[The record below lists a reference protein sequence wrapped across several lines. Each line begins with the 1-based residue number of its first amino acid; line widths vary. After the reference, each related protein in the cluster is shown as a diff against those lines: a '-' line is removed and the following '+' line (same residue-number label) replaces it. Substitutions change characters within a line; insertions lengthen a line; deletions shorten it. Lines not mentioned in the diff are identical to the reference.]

1 MDIFVHILSSNFFN
15 LKKGAK
21 NMANDFNISLLAG
34 LDISKSKEQIDKDI
48 NAIKSNIGK
57 LEIETK
63 ISPDTAKNITSQLN
77 NLQIGLKDI
86 TIDKATLDGLV
97 NQINSALGNINIG
110 NINVNVNSQGIN
122 KQAQNVGRN
131 LGNIIS
137 REAEKAINNVSSNG
151 LEKYFRID
159 NNASD
164 RFREQMNQLVDG
176 WTESKGKLVDISV
189 QTQTIYDKNIKANI
203 EKLKQAIVTYK
214 NESDEII
221 KKVISWRQ
229 IGTTTNSKGEEQ
241 ALYGFVESAKQYS
254 KSIDTVNKKT
264 DSFVEKVKM
273 AESGYQNT
281 LAKIQSSI
289 NDTNVSKP
297 IKDDTHIQNL
307 NSQIENVNTA
317 ITNLGNSSK
326 STFTDMKVE
335 VEKQIT
341 LLQNMVKEYRNAE
354 TTATSLRAKDVGT
367 IKADY
372 SGKIESLISK
382 MKSAGAYTD
391 SFKKGIE
398 GLQKILNEATDTS
411 GLTKFLNGFDKL
423 NSGFNTYKQVNNANN
438 QSKKVGIKVS
448 GLKSSIQDLQNI
460 SPEINKFQA
469 EINGVKVSIQS
480 LLGDLSKVGT
490 QSDFS
495 VVNEKFRAFVKSA
508 KAAGIQVKEVESN
521 VESMA
526 RKISSIKFKL
536 DTESYDSKVEQLVA
550 RTNQWVDSNGQ
561 ARISTT
567 NLSTALS
574 NLQVAYETLNKDGG
588 NTEANQKA
596 LIEAEKQLNAE
607 IKTVTSSITSMNAS
621 LAKTSQVDSLK
632 QKIQS
637 FYDKNTATHGK
648 WGTELK
654 RMLSDLNNEA
664 GVTKEKFGAI
674 GLELNGI
681 ENAARRAGKLG
692 LSFFDTIKQGMQS
705 FSYWTSA
712 TAIVMQGI
720 TAVRQG
726 VSTVVSLDTALVDL
740 KKTTSMTSDELKQ
753 FYYDANDVAK
763 QLGVT
768 TEQVINQA
776 SAFSRLGYSSKE
788 AATQLAELSSKF
800 ALISPGMSVDDASTD
815 LVSII
820 KAYDIDVNDILD
832 GVLSKINEIG
842 NNFATDNA
850 EIAEGLKNSS
860 AAFASLGGSFDENVA
875 LFTAGQEIVQD
886 ASQVGNAL
894 RSITMRI
901 KGYDEETEQYSEDVV
916 EATGKVADLTKVASN
931 NNMGISM
938 FTDASQTHYKSMLEY
953 LGEISDIWDEIDEKS
968 QNELL
973 NRLFGKNRAQV
984 GAAIIT
990 NFDTARKAMDAM
1002 ANSAGSADKEVA
1014 ITMDSIEYKLNHLSE
1029 TGTGIA
1035 QNLFNTEDMKRVL
1048 DFVNLLADGLDKI
1061 TGFLGLFPTVGAG
1074 LGAFL
1079 GIKDVGISML
1089 VAY

>member
-1 MDIFVHILSSNFFN
+1 
-15 LKKGAK
+15 
-21 NMANDFNISLLAG
+21 MANDFNISLLAG
-34 LDISKSKEQIDKDI
+34 LDVNKSKEQIDKDI

-57 LEIETK
+57 LEIEAK
-63 ISPDTAKNITSQLN
+63 ISSDLANSLREQLN
-77 NLQIGLKDI
+77 KLQIELKDI
-86 TIDKATLDGLV
+86 TIDKATLDRLA

-110 NINVNVNSQGIN
+110 NINVNVNSQEIN

-137 REAEKAINNVSSNG
+137 REAERAINNVSSNG

-164 RFREQMNQLVDG
+164 LFREQMNQLVDG

-189 QTQTIYDKNIKANI
+189 RTQTIYDKDIKANV

-214 NESDEII
+214 NEFDEII

-254 KSIDTVNKKT
+254 KSIDTANKKT

-273 AESGYQNT
+273 AESDYQNT

-289 NDTNVSKP
+289 NDANVSKP

-372 SGKIESLISK
+372 SGKLNALISK

-398 GLQKILNEATDTS
+398 GLQNLLNEATDTS

-423 NSGFNTYKQVNNANN
+423 NSGFNTYKQVTNANN

-448 GLKSSIQDLQNI
+448 GLESSIQELQNI
-460 SPEINKFQA
+460 SPEISKFQT
-469 EINGVKVSIQS
+469 EINGAKVSIQS

-526 RKISSIKFKL
+526 GKIKSIKFNL
-536 DTESYDSKVEQLVA
+536 DTGTYDSKVEQLVA

-561 ARISTT
+561 ARISTVG
-567 NLSTALS
+567 LSEALK
-574 NLQVAYETLNKDGG
+574 NLQTAYDTLNQDEG
-588 NTEANQKA
+588 NAEVNQKA
-596 LIEAEKQLNAE
+596 LIEAEKQLNTE
-607 IKTVTSSITSMNAS
+607 IKIVTSSITSMNAN
-621 LAKTSQVDSLK
+621 LAKTSQVDELK

-637 FYDKNTATHGK
+637 FYDINTATHSK

-664 GVTKEKFGAI
+664 GVTIKKANAI
-674 GLELNGI
+674 ELELNGI

-692 LSFFDTIKQGMQS
+692 LSFFDTIKQGMKS

-712 TAIVMQGI
+712 TSIVMQGI
-720 TAVRQG
+720 TAVRRG
-726 VSTVVSLDTALVDL
+726 VSTVTSLDTALVDL
-740 KKTTSMTSDELKQ
+740 RKTTSMTSDELKQ

-763 QLGVT
+763 QMGVT
-768 TEQVINQA
+768 TEEIINQA
-776 SAFSRLGYSSKE
+776 SAWSRLGYTTAE
-788 AATQLAELSSKF
+788 ASTQMAKLSSQFK
-800 ALISPGMSVDDASTD
+800 LISPGMTSDEATNGLVSVMKAYKMGVDD
-815 LVSII
+815 V
-820 KAYDIDVNDILD
+820 KD
-832 GVLSKINEIG
+832 GIMSPINIVG
-842 NNFATDNA
+842 NNFALDNTNIVNMLQDSVSAMA
-850 EIAEGLKNSS
+850 EANNTLEETIALET
-860 AAFASLGGSFDENVA
+860 AAFEITQDENVGNGFKTVA
-875 LFTAGQEIVQD
+875 LRLRGLSEEGEEVDGTLQNIKSDLYDLTGVSIMQD
-886 ASQVGNAL
+886 AN
-894 RSITMRI
+894 T
-901 KGYDEETEQYSEDVV
+901 
-916 EATGKVADLTKVASN
+916 
-931 NNMGISM
+931 
-938 FTDASQTHYKSMLEY
+938 YKSTYQILK
-953 LGEISDIWDEIDEKS
+953 EISDVWDNLSDKKRAEAL
-968 QNELL
+968 ELM
-973 NRLFGKNRAQV
+973 FGKHRANI
-984 GAAIIT
+984 GAAVLS
-990 NFDTARKAMDAM
+990 NFSAAEKAMDDM
-1002 ANSAGSADKEVA
+1002 ANSAGSADAELSVA
-1014 ITMDSIEYKLNHLSE
+1014 MDSIEYKLNHLSE

-1048 DFVNLLADGLDKI
+1048 DFVNFLADRLDDI
-1061 TGFLGLFPTVGAG
+1061 TGFLGLFPTAGAG

-1079 GIKDVGISML
+1079 GIKDVGISVL